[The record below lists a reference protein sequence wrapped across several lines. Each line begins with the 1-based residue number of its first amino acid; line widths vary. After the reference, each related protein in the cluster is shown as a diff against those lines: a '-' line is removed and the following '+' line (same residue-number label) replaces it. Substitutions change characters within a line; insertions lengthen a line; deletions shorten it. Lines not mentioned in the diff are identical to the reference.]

1 MTEETLEK
9 LAQLLEQDQF
19 ELLIPE
25 KIRTESGRISD
36 KASASMDIPLVYLMN
51 DAVESFLVF
60 RNVRMTGEYH
70 SDYQGELQA
79 SMARQDG
86 RFVLV
91 IKQDDTVLTLFF
103 EDLELEV
110 HLYEYA
116 YTGHFWVKD
125 YEYLRQLEYRL
136 AILRDKYDYLG
147 EAYCTEEEIK
157 LAALVEF
164 PPLNYCCYPAVPEKY
179 IVPREN
185 PWIPSEKAIVYM
197 KELAAECED
206 TSLLKMLEFYRK
218 HPAKFWAKRLAV
230 MLHQTK
236 HSRIVD
242 LLSERLQQA
251 TADYPRRFFGDD
263 MERKYQQALERAKQ
277 RQRELKSQGIRAD
290 LLREEPFTIARD
302 SLNYKLYLMIWKE
315 QKGNRVTE
323 IEEYIFKAKAVLAG
337 ENLKYS
343 FCCSFEIW
351 KVMLFSFFQVLCGQ
365 KQPPVQMQLRR
376 QSVLHT

>member
-1 MTEETLEK
+1 MYDYKIVEQISRKKKSMSGVLRKVMVLFAVIFVILGITISQSFMLAGFLLAALYFVFDIFSQKDYEYTLEND
-9 LAQLLEQDQF
+9 QLSIDVIYGKKYRKTAHVLELK
-19 ELLIPE
+19 ELEVVAPHWHE
-25 KIRTESGRISD
+25 SVAKYKKNGGTEQL
-36 KASASMDIPLVYLMN
+36 KKY
-51 DAVESFLVF
+51 
-60 RNVRMTGEYH
+60 
-70 SDYQGELQA
+70 DYT
-79 SMARQDG
+79 SY
-86 RFVLV
+86 
-91 IKQDDTVLTLFF
+91 DDNTPYYTMI
-103 EDLELEV
+103 DLELEV

-323 IEEYIFKAKAVLAG
+323 IEEYIC
-337 ENLKYS
+337 E
-343 FCCSFEIW
+343 
-351 KVMLFSFFQVLCGQ
+351 
-365 KQPPVQMQLRR
+365 
-376 QSVLHT
+376 

>member
-1 MTEETLEK
+1 MRLDCGGMEFEK
-9 LAQLLEQDQF
+9 LADLLEQGQF
-19 ELLIPE
+19 ELLNLPVGDE
-25 KIRTESGRISD
+25 RKKPSDIR
-36 KASASMDIPLVYLMN
+36 LVYMMN
-51 DAVESFLVF
+51 DTAESFLVF
-60 RNVRMTGEYH
+60 HEAVMTGTYLPEYE
-70 SDYQGELQA
+70 GELRAELDREESDRSGKNEQEG
-79 SMARQDG
+79 G
-86 RFVLV
+86 RYILAVH
-91 IKQDDTVLTLFF
+91 QGDTVCTLFF
-103 EDLELEV
+103 KKITLECE
-110 HLYEYA
+110 LYDYGHI
-116 YTGHFWVKD
+116 GHFWVKD

-323 IEEYIFKAKAVLAG
+323 IEEYIC
-337 ENLKYS
+337 E
-343 FCCSFEIW
+343 
-351 KVMLFSFFQVLCGQ
+351 
-365 KQPPVQMQLRR
+365 
-376 QSVLHT
+376 